1 LHKVQIVESNDIEES
16 NNTMPAAAEIAQ
28 TAGSFRMN
36 ANLLEKSLEGI
47 NAAEWQAC
55 PSESS
60 NPLIWIAGHIVWAR
74 SRALALLGTEWTKP
88 WLALFARGVKPAS
101 GAECPTSDE
110 VIAAWREVKAALD
123 TALENV
129 SAEAL
134 SAPAPERIPS
144 FDGKLGG
151 TISFFANHE
160 SYHVGQAA
168 YVRKCLGHGQTAG

>member
-1 LHKVQIVESNDIEES
+1 
-16 NNTMPAAAEIAQ
+16 MPVASPIAN
-28 TAGSFRMN
+28 TAGSFKMN
-36 ANLLEKSLEGI
+36 ATLLEKSLEGI
-47 NAAEWQAC
+47 NAAEWMAC

-74 SRALALLGTEWTKP
+74 SRALALLGTEWSKP
-88 WLALFARGVKPAS
+88 WLALYARGAKTAD
-101 GAECPTSDE
+101 GEECPTPEE
-110 VIAAWREVKAALD
+110 VIAAWHEVKAIFD
-123 TALENV
+123 DALEDV
-129 SAEAL
+129 TEEAL

-168 YVRKCLGHGQTAG
+168 YVRRCLGHGRVAG

>member
-1 LHKVQIVESNDIEES
+1 
-16 NNTMPAAAEIAQ
+16 MPATTEIAN

-60 NPLIWIAGHIVWAR
+60 NPLIWIAAHIVWAR
-74 SRALALLGTEWTKP
+74 SRALSLLGTEWSKP
-88 WLALFARGVKPAS
+88 WLASFARGAKPVNA
-101 GAECPTSDE
+101 AECPTSEE
-110 VIAAWREVKAALD
+110 VIAAWNEVKAALD
-123 TALENV
+123 DALENV

-151 TISFFANHE
+151 TISFFAIHE

>member
-1 LHKVQIVESNDIEES
+1 VERINI
-16 NNTMPAAAEIAQ
+16 MPAATEIAN

-36 ANLLEKSLEGI
+36 ANLFEKSLEGLS
-47 NAAEWQAC
+47 AAEWQAC
-55 PSESS
+55 PSESA
-60 NPLIWIAGHIVWAR
+60 NALIWIAGHIVWAR
-74 SRALALLGTEWTKP
+74 SRALGLLGTEWSKP
-88 WLALFARGVKPAS
+88 WLPLFARGSKPADL
-101 GAECPTSDE
+101 ADCPTSEE
-110 VIAAWREVKAALD
+110 VIAAWQEVKAALD
-123 TALENV
+123 AALEGV

-151 TISFFANHE
+151 TISFFAIHE

>member
-1 LHKVQIVESNDIEES
+1 
-16 NNTMPAAAEIAQ
+16 MPAVTEIAN

-47 NAAEWQAC
+47 SGAEWQAC
-55 PSESS
+55 PSEAS

-74 SRALALLGTEWTKP
+74 SRALALLGAEWSKP
-88 WLALFARGVKPAS
+88 WLTLYARGAKPAS
-101 GAECPTSDE
+101 DAECPTPEE
-110 VIAAWREVKAALD
+110 VIAAWHEVKAALEA
-123 TALENV
+123 ALEKV